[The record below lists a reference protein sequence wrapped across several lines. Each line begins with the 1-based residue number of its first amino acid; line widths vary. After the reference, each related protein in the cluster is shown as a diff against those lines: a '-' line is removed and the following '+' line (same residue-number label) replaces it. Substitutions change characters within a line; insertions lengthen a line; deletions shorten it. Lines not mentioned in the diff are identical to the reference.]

1 MNSIALTVYF
11 DGQFYVGVLEK
22 TEDMQL
28 RAARMVFGA
37 EPREG
42 DVLRWVQSGYPGAR
56 LSAGA
61 VEADAN
67 PCSLASSPKR
77 RQRQAARI
85 VERGAST
92 RAQQALALERE
103 LHASQRRIKRRER
116 LDAQE
121 QLRFAMK
128 QAKRK
133 QKHRG
138 H

>member
-1 MNSIALTVYF
+1 MISIALTVYF

-37 EPREG
+37 EPRDG

-61 VEADAN
+61 VEAEAM
-67 PCSLASSPKR
+67 PCSLACSPKR
-77 RQRQAARI
+77 RQRQAARM
-85 VERGAST
+85 VQRGAST

-103 LHASQRRIKRRER
+103 LHAEQRRVKRRER

>member
-1 MNSIALTVYF
+1 
-11 DGQFYVGVLEK
+11 
-22 TEDMQL
+22 
-28 RAARMVFGA
+28 MVFGA
-37 EPREG
+37 EPRDG

-61 VEADAN
+61 VEAEAM
-67 PCSLASSPKR
+67 PCSPKR
-77 RQRQAARI
+77 RQRQAARM
-85 VERGAST
+85 VQRGAST

-103 LHASQRRIKRRER
+103 LHAEQRRVKRRER